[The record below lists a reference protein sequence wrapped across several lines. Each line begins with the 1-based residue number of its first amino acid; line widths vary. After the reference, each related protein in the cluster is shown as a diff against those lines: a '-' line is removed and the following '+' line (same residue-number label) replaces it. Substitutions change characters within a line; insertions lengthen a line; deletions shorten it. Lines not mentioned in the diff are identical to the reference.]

1 MNSSHIS
8 SAARITARG
17 FTQSRKITLQDV
29 LLFYTFRH
37 RETTNK
43 DIISY
48 FSKLLLKKVS
58 ESGEGVSSTLYDYI
72 PNMKYI
78 CDTVRMEHKF
88 LQFLSGRI
96 QDMELFSEYLAQLE
110 DDCSRNTVP
119 VRPGRHYKRW
129 GRWMSTIPTAKFR
142 IDGRRNPP
150 IQKCYNTRGYKT
162 RK

>member
-1 MNSSHIS
+1 M
-8 SAARITARG
+8 
-17 FTQSRKITLQDV
+17 
-29 LLFYTFRH
+29 
-37 RETTNK
+37 
-43 DIISY
+43 
-48 FSKLLLKKVS
+48 LKKVS